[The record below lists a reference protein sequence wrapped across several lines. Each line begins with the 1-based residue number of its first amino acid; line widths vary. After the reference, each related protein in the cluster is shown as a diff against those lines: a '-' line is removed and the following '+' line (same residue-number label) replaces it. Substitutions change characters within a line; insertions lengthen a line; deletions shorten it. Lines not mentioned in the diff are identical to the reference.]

1 MIFDGDCME
10 KNSDEKEGF
19 VRRVIS
25 RFVSV
30 MCLMTALATG
40 TATASDVAVSSGQAV
55 GLKRG
60 AFVPVREASFR
71 VDASATSVA
80 APDVNVDLKSAVN
93 PVFYDRP
100 LMLNQY
106 GFGVLSG
113 MLVGT
118 LGFYIGNAFEG
129 AIFGRRS
136 HKGYLGFTGIRYE
149 HKRGPFWGGGAG
161 LLVGSSL
168 AVFFVGDM
176 DEEQGSV
183 WWTVAGGA
191 VSSAAA
197 FALADMAGVQEK
209 RGMLPFVPLLALPPL
224 GAIGG
229 YHVSRWFND
238 KKRHRITEGMASTEP
253 MPGATLRAPRLGVL
267 PGPDG
272 TIVRFDAL
280 NLTF

>member
-1 MIFDGDCME
+1 MVLAAALSPLPSRAAAPSGPTGDGRDGVT
-10 KNSDEKEGF
+10 S
-19 VRRVIS
+19 
-25 RFVSV
+25 
-30 MCLMTALATG
+30 A
-40 TATASDVAVSSGQAV
+40 
-55 GLKRG
+55 
-60 AFVPVREASFR
+60 REAAAP
-71 VDASATSVA
+71 VDAASAAFMA
-80 APDVNVDLKSAVN
+80 AVPAVPAADENMKSAVN

-106 GFGVLSG
+106 GIGLLSG
-113 MLVGT
+113 MLAGT

-129 AIFGRRS
+129 GIFGSRS

-161 LLVGSSL
+161 LLAGSAM

-183 WWTVAGGA
+183 LWTLAGGA
-191 VSSAAA
+191 VTTVAA

-209 RGMLPFVPLLALPPL
+209 RGMLPFLPLLALPPV
-224 GAIGG
+224 GAVGS

-238 KKRHRITEGMASTEP
+238 KKRHRILEGGASAG
-253 MPGATLRAPRLGVL
+253 GAMIHAPRVGFV
-267 PGPDG
+267 PGQDG
-272 TIVRFDAL
+272 TVFRVDAF